1 MNHLGNSSDAA
12 MNPAGTVGKEGK
24 ASPSDAELVQACCRG
39 DKRAFVEIV
48 VRHQAMVCG
57 IALGILGDF
66 AASEDAGQEA
76 FLTAW
81 RKIHELRE
89 PERLRAWLGQIARH
103 AALGHLRRTR
113 GHDAVDLEQAPD
125 VADDAPAPDA
135 VAANEE
141 EVALVRESLAKLPE
155 TYRLPLVLFYR
166 EHQSVRA
173 VAEALGVSEDAVKQ
187 RLARGREM
195 LRERMSGLIENVL
208 GRTGPTP
215 IFTMAIA
222 AAIGALAAPAA
233 VAGGVFTAAAAA
245 GTTTSASTPL
255 ASLFTTMSALKTL
268 VITAVVTVVCIPVG
282 FYLRSDP
289 ESVARSSEGTLPA
302 SAQQKIAGD
311 FETSAI
317 FAEWKQL
324 HDTYGTTSE
333 AMPEIYQAI
342 AGLKDPFRRRAFRA
356 ALVAEWVQVDPTNG
370 LVFFLDKRGDAA
382 QRGQFFDEWLARDA
396 RAAVNTLLESGMG
409 WEGAARD
416 ALAEIARRVPARV
429 PEIVSRLPKTDNY
442 WDTSVR
448 EAFAIVAGGG
458 LAAARAAAEAI
469 QGPNREQALSGVA
482 QEWAKSELEA
492 AINWIKG
499 LPEGT
504 DREEIIRAAL
514 VGKAAT
520 DPGAALEK
528 VGMVPA
534 GGRQGYYATTT
545 GARVLR
551 AAAAAD
557 FDSTVSWLAGH
568 PGRFESEDM
577 MGLVSAIGE
586 RLNADAAGFLTQ
598 YASAGYLSVMTPAI
612 ANALLNDASGQRA
625 AIWDW
630 LKAQPTDETIQ
641 SIQNNVLSS
650 ASYQDSA
657 LALRLVADLPPTAE
671 GDAQVKSMANSL
683 LNNGSVV
690 PRLDKLLEQAP
701 ERLRQPL
708 IESAFEHL
716 RPDTLED
723 PRTWVARL
731 PLLPETA
738 RARGIQA
745 IVGAWAERS
754 PEETGAWV
762 STLPPGESRD
772 TALGSVTSAWA
783 TKDPAAASAWVN
795 SLSAGTDRDRGA
807 QALAFAFADNRPQE
821 AWDWAVSI
829 RDEERRMVAAKR
841 AVLAVAPR
849 DPTMA
854 QQWIESS
861 ALDQETKAKLQSALE
876 LATRTSKLR

>member
-1 MNHLGNSSDAA
+1 L
-12 MNPAGTVGKEGK
+12 VE
-24 ASPSDAELVQACCRG
+24 ASRRG

-48 VRHQAMVCG
+48 ARHQAMVCG
-57 IALGILGDF
+57 IAFGILGDF

-81 RKIHELRE
+81 RKIHDLRE

-103 AALGHLRRTR
+103 AALGHLRRIR

-135 VAANEE
+135 VAATEE

-173 VAEALGVSEDAVKQ
+173 VAQALGVSEDAVKQ

-222 AAIGALAAPAA
+222 AAIGALVAPAA

-255 ASLFTTMSALKTL
+255 ASLFITMSAFKTL
-268 VITAVVTVVCIPVG
+268 IITAVVTVVCIPVG

-289 ESVARSSEGTLPA
+289 ESAARSSKETLPA
-302 SAQQKIAGD
+302 AAQQKISGG

-324 HDTYGTTSE
+324 HDTYGTTPE

-342 AGLKDPFRRRAFRA
+342 AALKDPFRRRAFRA

-370 LVFFLDKRGDAA
+370 LIFFLDKRGDA
-382 QRGQFFDEWLARDA
+382 RERRQFFDEWLARDA

-409 WEGAARD
+409 WEGAAHD

-429 PEIVSRLPKTDNY
+429 PEIVSRLPKTD
-442 WDTSVR
+442 TSVR
-448 EAFAIVAGGG
+448 DAFAIVAEGG
-458 LAAARAAAEAI
+458 LAPARTAAEAI

-482 QEWAKSELEA
+482 QEWAKSDLEA
-492 AINWIKG
+492 AITWIKG
-499 LPEGT
+499 LPAGT
-504 DREEIIRAAL
+504 DRDEIIRAAL

-528 VGMVPA
+528 VGMVSA
-534 GGRQGYYATTT
+534 GGRQGYYASTT

-557 FDSTVSWLAGH
+557 FDSTLSWLAGH

-577 MGLVSAIGE
+577 MGLVSAVGE
-586 RLNADAAGFLTQ
+586 RLNADPAGFLTQ
-598 YASAGYLSVMTPAI
+598 YASAGYLSAMMPAI

-625 AIWDW
+625 VIWDW
-630 LKAQPTDETIQ
+630 LKAQPNDETMQ

-650 ASYQDSA
+650 ASYQDPA
-657 LALRLVADLPPTAE
+657 LALRLVADLPSTAE
-671 GDAQVKSMANSL
+671 GDAQVKFMANSL

-690 PRLDKLLEQAP
+690 ARLDKLLEQAP
-701 ERLRQPL
+701 ERMRQPL
-708 IESAFEHL
+708 IESAFEYL

-731 PLLPETA
+731 PFLPEGA

-745 IVGAWAERS
+745 LVGAWAERS

-795 SLSAGTDRDRGA
+795 SLSAGADRDRGA

-829 RDEERRMVAAKR
+829 RDEERRTIAAKR
-841 AVLAVAPR
+841 AVLAVAQR

-876 LATRTSKLR
+876 LATRTSKPR